1 MGNTSKKLIYF
12 QIQDDSKSKLNQLL
26 QANMMS
32 CYYDVLD
39 KYIEIGVEELEQ
51 DKLPDLLKSKYQTL
65 EDAKEVLGDVN
76 DIIPH
81 HSHCIVMRLLIDIN
95 IFENQQT
102 KE

>member
-39 KYIEIGVEELEQ
+39 KRG
-51 DKLPDLLKSKYQTL
+51 PDHDPK
-65 EDAKEVLGDVN
+65 
-76 DIIPH
+76 
-81 HSHCIVMRLLIDIN
+81 
-95 IFENQQT
+95 
-102 KE
+102 